1 MEKAHYVYV
10 ISRNFP
16 FHIGRVIT
24 KHILERIKRSVNTAL
39 RFPSLIT
46 ELCLLS
52 QVPMAGNEEKTLHPY
67 PFSVKGIKSQSWKS
81 VRGQP
86 SRDMP
91 GDGSRRDELDEEGE
105 ANEEDEDAK
114 TEGDKEE
121 ANEMPP
127 LGHQGK
133 LILQSVGDMF
143 HNHN

>member
-1 MEKAHYVYV
+1 
-10 ISRNFP
+10 
-16 FHIGRVIT
+16 
-24 KHILERIKRSVNTAL
+24 
-39 RFPSLIT
+39 
-46 ELCLLS
+46 
-52 QVPMAGNEEKTLHPY
+52 MAGNEEKTLHPY
-67 PFSVKGIKSQSWKS
+67 HLSVKGIKSQSWKS

-91 GDGSRRDELDEEGE
+91 DDDSRRDELDEEGE